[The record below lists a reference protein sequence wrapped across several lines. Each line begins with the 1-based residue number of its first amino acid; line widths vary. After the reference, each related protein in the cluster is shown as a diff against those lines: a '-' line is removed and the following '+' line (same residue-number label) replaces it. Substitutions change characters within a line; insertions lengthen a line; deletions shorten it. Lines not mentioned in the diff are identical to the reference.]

1 MSQTL
6 LSILAFV
13 PLVLAGV
20 LLIGFRWPAKYAM
33 PLVFVL
39 TAVIG
44 LLAWDMT
51 LNRVIASTFQGLILT
66 AAILDHLWCDPAAQH
81 AETFRGDQFDS
92 AWLLQRQP

>member
-39 TAVIG
+39 TA
-44 LLAWDMT
+44 
-51 LNRVIASTFQGLILT
+51 LI
-66 AAILDHLWCDPAAQH
+66 DPPDP
-81 AETFRGDQFDS
+81 ELFPPER
-92 AWLLQRQP
+92 

>member
-33 PLVFVL
+33 PLVSSSL
-39 TAVIG
+39 
-44 LLAWDMT
+44 
-51 LNRVIASTFQGLILT
+51 R
-66 AAILDHLWCDPAAQH
+66 
-81 AETFRGDQFDS
+81 
-92 AWLLQRQP
+92 